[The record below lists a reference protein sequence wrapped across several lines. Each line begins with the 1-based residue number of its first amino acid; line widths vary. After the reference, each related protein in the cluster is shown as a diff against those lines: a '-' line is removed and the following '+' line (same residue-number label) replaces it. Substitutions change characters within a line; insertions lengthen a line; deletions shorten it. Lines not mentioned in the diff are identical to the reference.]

1 MASCDP
7 APLSLLC
14 LGTGRGSSAV
24 YQGEVSSAF
33 VLLAA
38 DRPLLLVD
46 VGGGVTR
53 SCRTAVGD
61 IPDTVLVTHN
71 HSDHAAELP
80 VVLAV
85 ETQRDRRLRVIAGPA
100 VMPLLEQHRLA
111 ELASTGQPLARF
123 AECVPAED
131 RVAISD
137 QFEIELLRTRH
148 ADPCYGF
155 VLHDA
160 TGPLFAYGADSG
172 YDAALYER
180 LFAAPEV
187 LIDAR
192 AEGSAEHAGFDE
204 VAAFAN
210 GYPDRRL
217 WVTGYGSADDAPSV
231 LSPLRPGDRI
241 RLDRGATC

>member
-1 MASCDP
+1 MASDP

-24 YQGEVSSAF
+24 YHGEVSSAF

-46 VGGGVTR
+46 LGGGVTR
-53 SCRTAVGD
+53 ACRAALGEV
-61 IPDTVLVTHN
+61 PDALLITHN

-85 ETQRDRRLRVIAGPA
+85 EAQRGRRLRVIAGPA
-100 VMPLLEQHRLA
+100 VTPLLQQHRLA
-111 ELASTGQPLARF
+111 ELARTDRALAEF
-123 AECVPAED
+123 AEFVSAKEP
-131 RVAISD
+131 VAAGGG
-137 QFEIELLRTRH
+137 FAIELLRTRH
-148 ADPCYGF
+148 AEPCYGF
-155 VLHDA
+155 LLHDTA
-160 TGPLFAYGADSG
+160 GPVFAYGGDSG

-180 LFAAPEV
+180 LFAAPNV

-204 VAAFAN
+204 VAACAN
-210 GYPDRRL
+210 TYPDRDL
-217 WVTGYGSADDAPSV
+217 WVTGYGSAADAPT
-231 LSPLRPGDRI
+231 LLTPLRPGDRL
-241 RLDRGATC
+241 RLDRGTSC